1 MSRAHEPA
9 AAARLL
15 RRLAKSSR
23 RARPSRHKCRW
34 TTFEV
39 RTLARHWGELAP
51 RLLRARLP
59 GRSWLG
65 IYRQAQSLGL
75 PTRAPRGWVSLC
87 RAAAL
92 LGYSHASVV
101 RALAARAHVAVR
113 TNPCRRWCLRADRRY
128 VAWDAIRAAA
138 ERENCDIEVIGPAA
152 KRRGVNAGQLWRW
165 CNEAGLLPPVPEGR
179 LHRSPVRLP
188 TAVIDRLVEAR
199 LGRAA

>member
-1 MSRAHEPA
+1 MSRTHEPA

-34 TTFEV
+34 STFEV
-39 RTLARHWGELAP
+39 RTLSRHWGALAP

-59 GRSWLG
+59 GRTWLG

-75 PTRAPRGWVSLC
+75 PTGIPQGWVSLC
-87 RAAAL
+87 RAAKR

-101 RALAARAHVAVR
+101 RALAARARVAVR
-113 TNPCRRWCLRADRRY
+113 TNPCRRWCLRADRHY
-128 VAWDAIRAAA
+128 VEWDAILRAA
-138 ERENCDIEVIGPAA
+138 ERENRDLEVIGPAA
-152 KRRGVNAGQLWRW
+152 TRRGIATGRLWQW
-165 CNEAGLLPPVPEGR
+165 CHDADLLPPVPEGR
-179 LHRSPVRLP
+179 RRRSPVRLP
-188 TAVIDRLVEAR
+188 SAVIDRLVAKR